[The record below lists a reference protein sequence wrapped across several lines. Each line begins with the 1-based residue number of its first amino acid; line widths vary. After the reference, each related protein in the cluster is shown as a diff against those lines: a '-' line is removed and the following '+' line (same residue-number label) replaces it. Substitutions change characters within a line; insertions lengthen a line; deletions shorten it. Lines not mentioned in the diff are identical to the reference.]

1 MGNGCCSGDT
11 SDDMGAFT
19 FTKGERKKLLSNM
32 NMMHEDSSI
41 SENAPKSS
49 VASLANQMN

>member
-1 MGNGCCSGDT
+1 MGNACCSNHGNEDIN
-11 SDDMGAFT
+11 AFT

-32 NMMHEDSSI
+32 NMMHEDANI

-49 VASLANQMN
+49 VASVTD